1 MISFERF
8 ESPAHVDLSL
18 GIPQSAVSTQNEIRS
33 KVESDTREDLLYLVI
48 SSLVLVPL
56 ST

>member
-33 KVESDTREDLLYLVI
+33 RVESDTREDRLYLVI
-48 SSLVLVPL
+48 SSLVLAPL